1 MIISFASGK
10 GGTGKTTVAIN
21 FALSLS
27 QESNHPAIQFLDC
40 DVEEPNAAIFLKP
53 KFTETVSVGI
63 PVPVVDFKKCTYCGK
78 CAEVCAYNA
87 IAVVN
92 PVGYTQTKRNTT
104 NIETSPTSANQVK
117 RNVLIFSEL
126 CHGCGGCTLL
136 CPENAIS
143 ETNRE
148 IGIMQIGKAGTIE
161 FIHGKLNIGEPM
173 APPLIREIK
182 QKAFGETV
190 KRRNGETNHQVTI
203 IDVPPG
209 TSCPVIEAVKG
220 SDFSILV
227 TEPTPFGLHDL
238 KLAVETLRKINIP
251 FGVVINRDG
260 IGDSKTDQYCKKE
273 NIPVLMR
280 IPMDREIAIAY
291 SNGIPLIKINTK
303 YEAKF
308 SELYKK
314 IINEFNKRK

>member
-126 CHGCGGCTLL
+126 CH
-136 CPENAIS
+136 
-143 ETNRE
+143 
-148 IGIMQIGKAGTIE
+148 
-161 FIHGKLNIGEPM
+161 
-173 APPLIREIK
+173 
-182 QKAFGETV
+182 
-190 KRRNGETNHQVTI
+190 
-203 IDVPPG
+203 
-209 TSCPVIEAVKG
+209 
-220 SDFSILV
+220 
-227 TEPTPFGLHDL
+227 
-238 KLAVETLRKINIP
+238 
-251 FGVVINRDG
+251 
-260 IGDSKTDQYCKKE
+260 
-273 NIPVLMR
+273 
-280 IPMDREIAIAY
+280 
-291 SNGIPLIKINTK
+291 
-303 YEAKF
+303 
-308 SELYKK
+308 
-314 IINEFNKRK
+314 

>member
-10 GGTGKTTVAIN
+10 GGTGKTTIAIN

-27 QESNHPAIQFLDC
+27 QESNHPTIQFLDC

-78 CAEVCAYNA
+78 CAEICAYNA

-104 NIETSPTSANQVK
+104 NIETSPTSTNQVK